1 MAFYKLDNDDLLCG
15 PNFVRAPSYSLFK
28 EEKDTYDYPV
38 DGWYWFKHEED
49 AREFFGLPPV
59 EEETEEE
66 PIDPNLP
73 PL

>member
-1 MAFYKLDNDDLLCG
+1 MAFYRLQDEQLQEA
-15 PNFVRAPSYSLFK
+15 PNFVYAPSYTLSR

-38 DGWYWFKHEED
+38 DGWYWFKYEED
-49 AREFFGLPPV
+49 AREFFGLPPA